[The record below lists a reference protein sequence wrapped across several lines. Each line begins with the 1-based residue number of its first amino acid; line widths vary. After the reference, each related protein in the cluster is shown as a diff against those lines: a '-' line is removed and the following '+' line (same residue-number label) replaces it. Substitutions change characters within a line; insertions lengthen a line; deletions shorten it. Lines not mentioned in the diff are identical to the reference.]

1 VNSRRDKR
9 KQAYQFIRDKLH
21 ESGHKL
27 SYNTAKAIDVSS
39 VISLAEMDN
48 LKRGYA
54 DPSEELVAGLKKLL
68 HRVAGEGEIEE
79 YLVKPFLS
87 KYQLSK

>member
-1 VNSRRDKR
+1 LTSKKEKR

-54 DPSEELVAGLKKLL
+54 DPSEELVAVLKKLL
-68 HRVAGEGEIEE
+68 PHAADEDEIEE

-87 KYQLSK
+87 KHQLSK